1 MNQLNILKAIIQFF
15 KIKVSDLNKIS
26 NDTLLQ
32 VANKLGVK
40 LPKGTFSKKVA
51 SLVKAFNE
59 FAKKRSKFQKN
70 LASDTTEELFN
81 KAYNTKT
88 SSSLAGGETGKP
100 EVTKYIQPAMG
111 LPPTPQEFLVSN
123 LSQTIK
129 EASDKTVTA
138 IREAQFSKAKEG
150 KVNEISDIAN
160 SLLGSTGINKF
171 LNSPAKLKKTAG
183 FDALPPQVQNWLK
196 FQKGEIKQGTFLGNI
211 NKIDKQKGL
220 KELEEVEAE
229 EAEQIPIEDEGDD
242 EGDEW
247 FDIPEEDEDD
257 DMSVD
262 SLNVNPIIRE
272 NIQNNSTPSLGN
284 QQPRIPD
291 KIFS

>member
-15 KIKVSDLNKIS
+15 KIKVADLNKIS

-40 LPKGTFSKKVA
+40 LPKGSFSKKVA

-70 LASDTTEELFN
+70 LASDTTEEIFN

-88 SSSLAGGETGKP
+88 PSSLEGGETGKP

-150 KVNEISDIAN
+150 KVNEVADLAN
-160 SLLGSTGINKF
+160 SLLGSTGITQF
-171 LNSPAKLKKTAG
+171 LSSPAKLKKTPG

-196 FQKGEIKQGTFLGNI
+196 FQKGEIQPQTFLNNI
-211 NKIDKQKGL
+211 AKIDKQKGL
-220 KELEEVEAE
+220 KELEEVETE
-229 EAEQIPIEDEGDD
+229 EAEQIPMEDLDEGDVLDDMLD
-242 EGDEW
+242 EGDE
-247 FDIPEEDEDD
+247 D
-257 DMSVD
+257 DMSMD
-262 SLNVNPIIRE
+262 SLVVNPITRE
-272 NIQNNSTPSLGN
+272 NIQNTSTPSLGN
-284 QQPRIPD
+284 QQQRTPE